1 MKIFNKYTINIIG
14 LFFLFFL
21 YSCSEDEAVLA
32 EETTEEPDENVID
45 SKKMD
50 KIFQNKSHTKPLVNV
65 FEEFSFLEA
74 YSMVSTAD
82 TLGGNFRI
90 GGTADGA
97 GFLKDGENFIY
108 VVNFESDRSIG
119 RIRFDEFLNPVSGDY
134 LLDGGVA
141 DYARQCSA
149 TMWESAI
156 NGGDKD
162 IFLSASESYHY
173 QVKALD
179 PRIEIP
185 TPTASFGLEA
195 LGEFAWE
202 NAVPLPQ
209 KTYAGKTVILGGDDD
224 STDSAGQVVLYYS
237 ENGDADLE
245 NGKIY
250 VLKAKQ
256 VSDGAGSQQLANSDE
271 IYTEASFDF
280 KETYNVEFVEI
291 EDGRNLT
298 QDEMEK
304 ACIDVSAI
312 QFMRVE
318 DLDYQKGT
326 DENARNIYFAVTGG
340 GGPASGTYNDWGTV
354 YKLELDKESPLKG
367 KLTQIVSGNTDSNNR
382 DGNFDQLESP
392 DNICVTE
399 NFVYIQEDPRSFL
412 RGHSASIY
420 QSDLNGNN
428 IKKVLEMSPLDDGR
442 FKGEFGSLIDIS
454 GKVGIDNTFMLA
466 LMPKRAVKSQIVLL
480 KNLPR

>member
-1 MKIFNKYTINIIG
+1 M
-14 LFFLFFL
+14 
-21 YSCSEDEAVLA
+21 
-32 EETTEEPDENVID
+32 
-45 SKKMD
+45 
-50 KIFQNKSHTKPLVNV
+50 
-65 FEEFSFLEA
+65 
-74 YSMVSTAD
+74 
-82 TLGGNFRI
+82 
-90 GGTADGA
+90 
-97 GFLKDGENFIY
+97 
-108 VVNFESDRSIG
+108 
-119 RIRFDEFLNPVSGDY
+119 
-134 LLDGGVA
+134 
-141 DYARQCSA
+141 
-149 TMWESAI
+149 
-156 NGGDKD
+156 
-162 IFLSASESYHY
+162 
-173 QVKALD
+173 
-179 PRIEIP
+179 
-185 TPTASFGLEA
+185 
-195 LGEFAWE
+195 
-202 NAVPLPQ
+202 
-209 KTYAGKTVILGGDDD
+209 ILGGDDD

-237 ENGDADLE
+237 ENGDSDLE

-256 VSDGAGSQQLANSDE
+256 ISDGSGSQQLANSNE

-280 KETYNVEFVEI
+280 REIYDVEFVEI
-291 EDGRNLT
+291 ENGRNLT

-304 ACIDVSAI
+304 ACIDVSAT

-318 DLDYQKGT
+318 DLDYQKGI
-326 DENARNIYFAVTGG
+326 DENARNNYFAVTGG

-428 IKKVLEMSPLDDGR
+428 IKKVLEISPLDDGR

-454 GKVGIDNTFMLA
+454 DKIGIEDTFILA

-480 KNLPR
+480 KNPPQVTYYSISDSCEW

>member
-1 MKIFNKYTINIIG
+1 MKFSTYPIFYFLFLLFSTFLIYSCQTDENIVEEEPEIEAIPEIDPEKMAKIF
-14 LFFLFFL
+14 
-21 YSCSEDEAVLA
+21 
-32 EETTEEPDENVID
+32 
-45 SKKMD
+45 MD
-50 KIFQNKSHTKPLVNV
+50 KSNTPPLVDISKN
-65 FEEFSFLEA
+65 FSSLEA
-74 YSMVSTAD
+74 FAMVSTTD

-90 GGTADGA
+90 GGTADGS
-97 GFLKDGENFIY
+97 GFLEDGDDFIY

-119 RIRFDEFLNPVSGDY
+119 RIRFDEFLNPISGDY
-134 LLDGGVA
+134 LLDAGVA
-141 DYARQCSA
+141 DYARQCSG

-156 NGGDKD
+156 HGGGKD

-209 KTYAGKTVILGGDDD
+209 KTYPGKTVILGGDDD

-237 ENGDADLE
+237 ENGDADFD

-250 VLKAKQ
+250 VLRTKQ
-256 VSDGAGSQQLANSDE
+256 VSDGSGSQQLANSNE

-280 KETYNVEFVEI
+280 RKTYEIEFVEI
-291 EDGRNLT
+291 ENGRNLT
-298 QDEMEK
+298 QTEMEN
-304 ACIDVSAI
+304 ACIDNFAT

-318 DLDYQKGT
+318 DLDYQKGKE
-326 DENARNIYFAVTGG
+326 ENARNIFFAVTGG

-354 YKLELDKESPLKG
+354 YKLELDNDSPLTG
-367 KLTQIVSGNTDSNNR
+367 KLTQIISGNTNTNNR
-382 DGNFDQLESP
+382 DGNLGELESP
-392 DNICVTE
+392 DNLCVTE

-412 RGHSASIY
+412 RGHSARIY
-420 QSDLNGNN
+420 QSSLNGDN
-428 IKKVLEMSPLDDGR
+428 IKTVMEIAPRSNGQ
-442 FKGEFGSLIDIS
+442 FKGEYGSLIDIS
-454 GKVGIDNTFMLA
+454 DKVGIPDTFMLA
-466 LMPKRAVKSQIVLL
+466 IMPKREIKSQIILL
-480 KNLPR
+480 KGLPR